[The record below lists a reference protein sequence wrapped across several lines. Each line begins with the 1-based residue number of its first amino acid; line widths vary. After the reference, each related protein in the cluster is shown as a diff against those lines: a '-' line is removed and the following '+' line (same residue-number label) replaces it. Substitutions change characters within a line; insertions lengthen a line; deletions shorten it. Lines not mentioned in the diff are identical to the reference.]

1 MVAFPPGKINLG
13 LQVLSRRSDG
23 YHDLST
29 CFYPLPATDVLEI
42 IRADQFR
49 FEQSGINIPGAPM
62 DNLCVK
68 AYQLLQSRHGLPP
81 VHIHLHKV
89 IPTGAGLGG
98 GSSDAA
104 HTLRL
109 LNGIFSL
116 NLSTDQLMEHAARLG
131 SDCAF
136 FCQDD
141 AMMGSGRGEILSP
154 SPVSLK
160 GYFLWLIKPAVH
172 VSTAEAYAGIT
183 PRIPAVDLGTIL
195 QSPVAEWRNKLINDF
210 ESSVFARYPVIAT
223 LKRQFYEAGAVYA
236 SMSGSGAT
244 VFGLFDREVSLPG
257 EFTDAWSWSGWL

>member
-29 CFYPLPATDVLEI
+29 CFYPVPATDVLEI
-42 IRADQFR
+42 IASDEFR
-49 FEQSGINIPGAPM
+49 FEQTGIPIPGVQA

-68 AYQLLQSRHGLPP
+68 AYRLLQEQHELPP

-104 HTLRL
+104 YTLRL
-109 LNGIFSL
+109 LNNQFSL
-116 NLSTDQLMEHAARLG
+116 NLSADDLMGFAAHLG

-136 FCQDD
+136 FCQDN
-141 AMMGSGRGEILSP
+141 AMMGTGRGEILSP
-154 SPVSLK
+154 APVSLK
-160 GYFLWLIKPAVH
+160 GYFLLLIKPPVH

-183 PRIPAVDLGTIL
+183 PQIPLVALDTLL
-195 QSPVAEWRNKLINDF
+195 QTSVSVWKDKLQNDF
-210 ESSVFARYPVIAT
+210 ELTVFARYPVIAAIK
-223 LKRQFYEAGAVYA
+223 KRCYEAGAVYA

-244 VFGLFDREVSLPG
+244 VFALFDREISLSG
-257 EFTDAWSWSGWL
+257 EFSDAWCWSGWL

>member
-29 CFYPLPATDVLEI
+29 CFYPVPATDVLEI
-42 IRADQFR
+42 IASDQFR
-49 FEQSGINIPGAPM
+49 FDQSGIVIPGMEA

-68 AYQLLQSRHGLPP
+68 AYQLLREQHELPP

-109 LNGIFSL
+109 LNNLFSL
-116 NLSTDQLMEHAARLG
+116 NLSVNVLMGYAARLG

-136 FCQDD
+136 FCQDH
-141 AMMGSGRGEILSP
+141 AMMGTGRGEILSP
-154 SPVSLK
+154 ASVSPK
-160 GYFLWLIKPAVH
+160 GYFLILIKPPVH

-183 PRIPAVDLGTIL
+183 PQIPSVELNTLL
-195 QSPVAEWRNKLINDF
+195 QTPVSAWKDKLQNDF
-210 ESSVFARYPVIAT
+210 ETSVFARYPVIAAI
-223 LKRQFYEAGAVYA
+223 KKSCYEAGAVYA

-244 VFGLFDREVSLPG
+244 VFALFDREVSLPG
-257 EFTDAWSWSGWL
+257 EIMDAWCWSGWL

>member
-23 YHDLST
+23 YHNLST

-109 LNGIFSL
+109 LNSLFSL
-116 NLSTDQLMEHAARLG
+116 NLSMDELMEYAARLG

-136 FCQDD
+136 FCQNK
-141 AMMGSGRGEILSP
+141 AMMGSGRGEILLP
-154 SPVSLK
+154 ADVSLR
-160 GYFLWLIKPAVH
+160 GYFLLLIKPVVH
-172 VSTAEAYAGIT
+172 VSTAEAYAGIS
-183 PRIPAVDLGTIL
+183 PRIPAHDLGTL
-195 QSPVAEWRNKLINDF
+195 LKAPVAAWTNTLQNDF

-223 LKRQFYEAGAVYA
+223 VKRRLYEAGAVYA
-236 SMSGSGAT
+236 SMSGSGAA
-244 VFGLFDREVSLPG
+244 VFGLFDQEVSLAG
-257 EFTDAWSWSGWL
+257 ESTDAWNWSGWL